1 MHDEALRI
9 KGRRRRTLPPSLL
22 GSTIRPARLNDRVR
36 DGNGCDP
43 RGKAADQ
50 KENGFGNAIELNRAA
65 AQAMGVVQSCV
76 YEDRLNPVGLAKP
89 LGRLVLLG

>member
-1 MHDEALRI
+1 MKAPPRVKRSEAFEI

-50 KENGFGNAIELNRAA
+50 ICDKGTL
-65 AQAMGVVQSCV
+65 
-76 YEDRLNPVGLAKP
+76 RLGGLGDFSPRLPDAWSPCLIKDWVGKD
-89 LGRLVLLG
+89 